1 MDGDIL
7 TSLDP
12 QTLGNELK
20 RARKQSKL
28 RQEDAARII
37 DVARTTITAIENG
50 ERRIRAEE
58 LVKLARAYGRSIGDF
73 VRARPAMPAFTS
85 VQFRAP
91 VNQTLQEQEEISIS
105 ISIMEDLCRDYL
117 ELEEIVGQPLVTSYP
132 PEYQRSGTSLEA
144 EAEALAQSER
154 NRLGLGDGPISLLR
168 DTLEQDVGLRIFYVP
183 LRPARLSAMYY
194 YNDKLGGCIVV
205 NSNHPEDRRRM
216 SLSHDYEHFL
226 GDRRKPTIAF
236 ENTYQRIPE
245 SERFADA
252 FARYFLMPT
261 SNVVKRFND
270 IKRQGP
276 VKTRDLLSLANRYG
290 VSLEAMVLRL
300 EDLRLLKAGA
310 LDRIKDS
317 DFKIREAQ
325 QELGLEEI
333 PGRRDMFP
341 LHYRRLAVE
350 AFQRGL
356 ISEGRF
362 ARFLRVDRMAAR
374 EIAGE
379 ATNE

>member
-7 TSLDP
+7 SSIDP

-20 RARKQSKL
+20 RARKQSRL
-28 RQEDAARII
+28 RQEDVAQII
-37 DVARTTITAIENG
+37 GVARTTITAIENG

-58 LVKLARAYGRSIGDF
+58 LVKLARAYERSISDF
-73 VRARPAMPAFTS
+73 LRARPAIPAFTS

-91 VNQTLQEQEEISIS
+91 VTQTSQEQEEINIS

-117 ELEEIVGQPLVTSYP
+117 ELEGIVGQPLVRTYP
-132 PEYQRSGTSLEA
+132 SEYQRSGTSLEA

-168 DTLEQDVGLRIFYVP
+168 DILEQDVGLRIFYVP
-183 LRPARLSAMYY
+183 LRRTKLSAIYY
-194 YNDKLGGCIVV
+194 YSDKLGGCIVV
-205 NSNHPEDRRRM
+205 NSDHKEDRRRM
-216 SLSHDYEHFL
+216 SLSHDYCHFL
-226 GDRRKPTIAF
+226 SDRRKPTIAY
-236 ENTYQRIPE
+236 ENTYQRVPE

-261 SNVVKRFND
+261 NNVVQRFND

-276 VKTRDLLSLANRYG
+276 IKTRDLLSLANRYG
-290 VSLEAMVLRL
+290 VSLDAMVLRL

-310 LDRIKDS
+310 LDKIKGS
-317 DFKIREAQ
+317 NFKIREAQ

-350 AFQRGL
+350 AFQQGH
-356 ISEGRF
+356 ISEGRL
-362 ARFLRVDRMAAR
+362 ARYLRVDRMVAR

-379 ATNE
+379 ATDE